1 MELHDLALPDTA
13 AKSGVDRV
21 ATHRHGGGATMTTTA
36 VGGGAGNDGRAA
48 PSGGVL
54 AAGAM
59 RFPWARR
66 LSAWLTN
73 TGYRPERHYMRG
85 GRQSGAMCPRP
96 RPA

>member
-1 MELHDLALPDTA
+1 MELHDLALPGA
-13 AKSGVDRV
+13 APKPGVNRV
-21 ATHRHGGGATMTTTA
+21 ATHRHVGSATMATTA
-36 VGGGAGNDGRAA
+36 VGGTGNDGRAA

-54 AAGAM
+54 AARTM
-59 RFPWARR
+59 RGPWARR

-85 GRQSGAMCPRP
+85 GRQSGATSPRP